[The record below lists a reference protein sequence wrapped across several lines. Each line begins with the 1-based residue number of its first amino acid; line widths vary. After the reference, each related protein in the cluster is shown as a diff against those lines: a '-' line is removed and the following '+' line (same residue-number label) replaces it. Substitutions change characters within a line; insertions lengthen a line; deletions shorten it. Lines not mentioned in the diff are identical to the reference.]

1 MQILTLIFHLGILFS
16 AFAFLWFW
24 IQLALVIIL
33 PDQVKIPI
41 RYFLQLLQSLFL
53 GVLVLK
59 FVFNEH
65 GSLTISSQLVLSL
78 LTYFLYLLRNIKTA
92 QQTVHIQIYS
102 SLYQKLKM
110 KNDWEWAVA
119 LISIAVTTVWVFY
132 PIALDSVFTN
142 WFYNQTHELINV
154 PIIGWL
160 FKVAGFFFLIATL
173 VRFLSALSWMLR
185 GRTTA
190 PEIDDE
196 NKFDDFE
203 ELK

>member
-59 FVFNEH
+59 FVFNEQ

-102 SLYQKLKM
+102 SYTRNLK
-110 KNDWEWAVA
+110 
-119 LISIAVTTVWVFY
+119 
-132 PIALDSVFTN
+132 
-142 WFYNQTHELINV
+142 
-154 PIIGWL
+154 
-160 FKVAGFFFLIATL
+160 
-173 VRFLSALSWMLR
+173 
-185 GRTTA
+185 
-190 PEIDDE
+190 
-196 NKFDDFE
+196 
-203 ELK
+203 